1 MRPNG
6 LILSKG
12 GRAMGS
18 FDEVAAAVLFVL
30 VFWCTITIAVF
41 YHTGV
46 Y

>member
-1 MRPNG
+1 MD
-6 LILSKG
+6 
-12 GRAMGS
+12 S
-18 FDEVAAAVLFVL
+18 FDEVAAAVLFVI

>member
-1 MRPNG
+1 MD
-6 LILSKG
+6 
-12 GRAMGS
+12 S
-18 FDEVAAAVLFVL
+18 FDEIASAVLFVL